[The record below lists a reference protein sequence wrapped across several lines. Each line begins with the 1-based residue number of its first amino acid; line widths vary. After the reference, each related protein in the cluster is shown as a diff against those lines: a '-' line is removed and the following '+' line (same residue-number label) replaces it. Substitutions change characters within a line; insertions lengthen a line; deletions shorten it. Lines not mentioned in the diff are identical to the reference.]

1 MSFCVVFRTQSVVRC
16 ASRVRA
22 ELEFALRGVREA
34 REGMRILGP
43 APLAILKVS
52 NNYRYRVTLCAPPGS
67 GMRRV
72 LADTVMKFSA
82 DKRYR
87 GVAVYADTNPSD

>member
-1 MSFCVVFRTQSVVRC
+1 MLDC

-22 ELEFALRGVREA
+22 ELESLCAASGGEGGVRV
-34 REGMRILGP
+34 LGP
-43 APLAILKVS
+43 APLAILKVN

-72 LADTVMKFSA
+72 LADTVMKFSGRQA
-82 DKRYR
+82 LPGR
-87 GVAVYADTNPSD
+87 GRIRGHEPV